1 MVRIFIYDESVLW
14 ILIIILKQFFDY
26 VFVNLGL
33 YTIFKKIFIEL
44 SFRQTMAYTY
54 INRNLMLIGISLFVY
69 HAVSYKL
76 DEDAFVFPGKKHIS
90 FHQKGMKMLKS
101 YFVRT
106 AIRKCH
112 SFPLFSKMIMVFQF
126 RSQLSSKAHNG
137 FSRQSH

>member
-1 MVRIFIYDESVLW
+1 MKFWNLLHNIDLTSISVICLLYYDYFHLISLWFEYSSMMKVSCGFWLLFWNNVL
-14 ILIIILKQFFDY
+14 IMFLSTLDY
-26 VFVNLGL
+26 IQYLQRF
-33 YTIFKKIFIEL
+33 FIEL

-106 AIRKCH
+106 AI
-112 SFPLFSKMIMVFQF
+112 
-126 RSQLSSKAHNG
+126 
-137 FSRQSH
+137 